1 MATTQTFATIDER
14 DIITSLTT
22 CATDEQA
29 QEWYRTSA
37 RGGRLVVLDLSAAER
52 PEVGN
57 AVSVDDVGV
66 ATLL

>member
-1 MATTQTFATIDER
+1 MTTQTFATVDER
-14 DIITSLTT
+14 DIIVSMTT
-22 CATDEQA
+22 CETDEQA

-37 RGGRLVVLDLSAAER
+37 RGGRLVVLDLGASEHPA
-52 PEVGN
+52 VGN